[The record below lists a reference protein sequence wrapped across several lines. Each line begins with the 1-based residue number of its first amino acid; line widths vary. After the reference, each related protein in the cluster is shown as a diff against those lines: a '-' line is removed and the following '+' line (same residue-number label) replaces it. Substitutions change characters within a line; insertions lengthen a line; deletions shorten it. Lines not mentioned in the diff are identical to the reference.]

1 MPAWLEGGPEPER
14 SACLALQSIAGR
26 WRADLADDKIN
37 GYLWMGVVIDT
48 SEEKVCLKRLCTFC
62 TGVPYLPKEV
72 NFLLDFFLVL

>member
-1 MPAWLEGGPEPER
+1 MPASPER
-14 SACLALQSIAGR
+14 GRPACLALQSIAGR
-26 WRADLADDKIN
+26 WRAGLADDKIN

-48 SEEKVCLKRLCTFC
+48 SEEKVCLKKLCMFC